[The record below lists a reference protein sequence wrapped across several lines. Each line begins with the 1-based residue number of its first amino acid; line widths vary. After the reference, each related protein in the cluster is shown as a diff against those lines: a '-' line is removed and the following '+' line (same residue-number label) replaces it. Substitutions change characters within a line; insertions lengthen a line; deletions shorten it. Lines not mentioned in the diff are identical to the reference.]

1 MALSRLSEKLYTSIS
16 QVKCWLLCPRKYQ
29 LKYVEGLVPEFQP
42 VALVFGSAFHSA
54 LATYYGLLEEKG
66 MPPPVEEMIGVFRE
80 KWQEGSTGTIP
91 LQQMEDDEDPGAQV
105 DKGVAMLRAFHQHA
119 RAAPQSRVDG
129 VEKSFEV
136 RLSDPDTGQIQEE
149 LLVGT
154 FDLVVTERTG
164 RVIVEHKTSARKYGA
179 DQLAFDLQPTAY
191 RYAARMA
198 GLGDCSLRFQVVTK
212 TKTPAVQVED
222 LTRSSQD
229 EDDMLRTTIGVLRA
243 IDNGV
248 FYPTK
253 GWACRT
259 CQFQKACASKS
270 AGRATSRPVTVGQPQ
285 LLILPG
291 GAA

>member
-1 MALSRLSEKLYTSIS
+1 MALSRLSDKLYTSVS
-16 QVKCWLLCPRKYQ
+16 QVKCWLQCPRKYQ
-29 LKYVEGLVPEFQP
+29 LRYVEGLVPEFQP
-42 VALVFGSAFHSA
+42 VALVFGSAFHA
-54 LATYYGLLEEKG
+54 GLATYYGMLEDKG
-66 MPPPVEEMIGVFRE
+66 TPPPVEELISVFRE
-80 KWQEGSTGTIP
+80 KWQEGSSGTIP
-91 LQQMEDDEDPGAQV
+91 LQQTEEDEDLAIQV
-105 DKGVAMLRAFHQHA
+105 DKGVAMLRTFHQHA
-119 RAAPQSRVDG
+119 KAAPPIRVDA

-136 RLSDPDTGQIQEE
+136 RIADPDTGVIQEE
-149 LLVGT
+149 LLVGV

-164 RVIVEHKTSARKYGA
+164 RVVVEHKTSARKYGA

-198 GLGDCSLRFQVVTK
+198 GLGDCGLRFQVVTK

-222 LTRSSQD
+222 LTRSTQD

-248 FYPTK
+248 FYPQK

-259 CQFQKACASKS
+259 CQFQTACAKKS
-270 AGRATSRPVTVGQPQ
+270 AGKATGRTVEPGGPK
-285 LLILPG
+285 LLVLPG